1 LLYVTSASHRVL
13 TVTVPTLGQRRA
25 ALVFPVVRLWALV
38 QSRRATLAAASSSSA
53 SSASS
58 SSSKHGGGGG
68 GLRGARQR
76 DALWRLTRCAEVA
89 ILARV
94 LSFLTGSRFHLE

>member
-25 ALVFPVVRLWALV
+25 ALAFPVVRLWALV
-38 QSRRATLAAASSSSA
+38 QRRRATLAAASSS
-53 SSASS
+53 SS

-68 GLRGARQR
+68 GLRGARPR

-94 LSFLTGSRFHLE
+94 LSFYTGSRFHLE